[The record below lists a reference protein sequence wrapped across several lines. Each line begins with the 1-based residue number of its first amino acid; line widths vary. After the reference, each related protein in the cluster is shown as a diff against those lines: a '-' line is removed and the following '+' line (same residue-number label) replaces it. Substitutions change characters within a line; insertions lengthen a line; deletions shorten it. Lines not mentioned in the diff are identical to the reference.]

1 MYVFIQF
8 NQLPCSSFLVFVDL
22 VCMRAHK
29 QVQFGTIQVVY
40 DVGAL
45 RTFSNKSICRVVHFE
60 IVSLFFC
67 KYQPLRLFPKW
78 IVNA

>member
-22 VCMRAHK
+22 VCMRVHK

-67 KYQPLRLFPKW
+67 K
-78 IVNA
+78 